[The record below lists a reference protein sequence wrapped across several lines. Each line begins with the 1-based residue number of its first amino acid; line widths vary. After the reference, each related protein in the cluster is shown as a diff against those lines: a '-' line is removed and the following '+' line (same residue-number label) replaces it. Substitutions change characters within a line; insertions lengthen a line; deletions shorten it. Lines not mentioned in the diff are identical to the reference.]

1 MQKSGREGTISPRNI
16 ELKNML
22 LLALPRLSLSLSLFF
37 SFSCCVSYGP
47 MMAIPLHDP
56 DQPVATLDLT
66 CGVSRLA

>member
-1 MQKSGREGTISPRNI
+1 MLKSGRKGTISPRNI

-22 LLALPRLSLSLSLFF
+22 LLALPPSLSISLFF
-37 SFSCCVSYGP
+37 SFSCCVSYGS
-47 MMAIPLHDP
+47 MMVIPLHDP